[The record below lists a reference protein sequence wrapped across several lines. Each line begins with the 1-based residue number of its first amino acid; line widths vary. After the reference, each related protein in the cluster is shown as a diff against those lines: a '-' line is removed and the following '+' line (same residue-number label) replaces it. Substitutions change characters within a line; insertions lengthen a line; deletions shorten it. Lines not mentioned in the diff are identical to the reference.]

1 MPTDSFWKTAFK
13 CSHLQN
19 KVEGISV
26 GLRSEGQ
33 TDGPSGYIVANLPT
47 CYRGLCPTQTPRAF
61 LGHLLYA
68 LGQREVGFIS
78 STPQWPPVGVTYC
91 SP

>member
-1 MPTDSFWKTAFK
+1 MPTDSFWKAAFK

-19 KVEGISV
+19 KVEGLSV

-47 CYRGLCPTQTPRAF
+47 SAIEASAPLRPPGIPWALTVCPGA
-61 LGHLLYA
+61 A
-68 LGQREVGFIS
+68 
-78 STPQWPPVGVTYC
+78 
-91 SP
+91 